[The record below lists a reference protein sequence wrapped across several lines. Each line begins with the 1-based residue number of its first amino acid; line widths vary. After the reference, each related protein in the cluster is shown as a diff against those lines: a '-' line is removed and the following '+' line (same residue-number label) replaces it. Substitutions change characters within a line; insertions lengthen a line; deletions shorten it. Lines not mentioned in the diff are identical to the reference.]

1 MDLPR
6 GTFPIGPQQ
15 GILRISTRREGAGA
29 RLGHD
34 LVIEATRWEGTVE
47 ISEGPDGRVEVTVDG
62 RSLEVR
68 EGHGGAR
75 ALSDGDRS
83 EIRSNIEGKV
93 LHTDRYPTIH
103 FRSDQVQGLSSD
115 GERVQ
120 ATLIG
125 NLEMVGRSAPASV
138 QVTLEPGQNG
148 VHVRAQARIR
158 QTDWGIKPY
167 TAFLGA
173 LKVADEVTIEAD
185 LTLPGG
191 G

>member
-15 GILRISTRREGAGA
+15 GSLRIATRREGAGA

-47 ISEGPDGRVEVTVDG
+47 ISEGPSGRVEVTVDG
-62 RSLEVR
+62 HSLEVR

-75 ALSDGDRS
+75 SLSDGDRS
-83 EIRSNIEGKV
+83 EIQSNIERKV
-93 LHTDRYPTIH
+93 LRTDQHPTIRFQSH
-103 FRSDQVQGLSSD
+103 EVQDLSSD
-115 GERVQ
+115 DDRVQ
-120 ATLIG
+120 ATLVG
-125 NLEMVGRSAPASV
+125 NLEMAGRSAPAAV
-138 QVTLEPGQNG
+138 QVTVEPGQDG
-148 VHVRAQARIR
+148 LRAHARARIR

-185 LTLPGG
+185 LTLPAGG
-191 G
+191 